1 MSSTLIIDW
10 GFKCNP
16 YDWRVM
22 NKIINRKQFTI
33 LWHVDDLKLSHEDPN
48 TITEVLQIID
58 KRYGKVVL
66 ITMMHGKVH
75 NYLGMVLDYSKRVR

>member
-1 MSSTLIIDW
+1 
-10 GFKCNP
+10 
-16 YDWRVM
+16 M

-75 NYLGMVLDYSKRVR
+75 NYPGMVLDYSKRVR

>member
-1 MSSTLIIDW
+1 LIIDW

>member
-1 MSSTLIIDW
+1 
-10 GFKCNP
+10 
-16 YDWRVM
+16 M

>member
-1 MSSTLIIDW
+1 MIIDW